1 MSLFSI
7 GLSGLNT
14 AQNALTTVGHNISNA
29 ATTGYSRQNTLI
41 ASAGAQPGAG
51 GYYGQGSNTTS
62 VVRVYS
68 DFLNS
73 QLRNAQ
79 GASAQLS
86 TYSNQIS
93 QIDNL
98 LGDQS
103 GGLAPV
109 MQSFFS
115 AVQGVSNTPADP
127 SARQALLNAGQSLAG
142 QMRSVNNYF
151 QQLQQGVNSQLQSS
165 VTQVNAYAQQLA
177 QLNTQ
182 ITQATAA
189 AGGQPPNDLLDQRD
203 QVASQLTQLIG
214 AKVVVQDGGVYNM
227 TFGSGQALVMGSN
240 AFSLKAVAS
249 AADPSSTTIAY
260 TLPNGNSVE
269 MDTSTIT
276 GGSIG
281 GMLQYRSQTLNSAQN
296 AIGRLSVTLGQAY
309 NAQQALGVDLTG
321 QTGGNLFKIGSPVA
335 IGNTNNTGSAQVTAT
350 ISNTANLTT
359 SDYTLSYDGTNYN
372 LVRAS
377 DNKTVATAAGA
388 GATFPMTLSADGL
401 NIQVS
406 SAMSANDSFQI
417 QPTRNVAGLMDMAI
431 TDPAKIAAA
440 GPLRTTAAATNTGSG
455 TATVTKVTSG
465 FSMPASAITA
475 TYNGASYVFTDASGA
490 TVTPTSSAP
499 NASGNGTDYTF
510 NGITVTLG
518 GTPKAK
524 DSFTLTPNLAGV
536 SDNTNALAMAKLQT
550 AKTIGG
556 ISNFNDA
563 FAQLVND
570 IGSKAKSISIAST
583 SQDSITTQA
592 QNAQQ
597 AVSGVNMDEE
607 TVSMMRFQQLYQANA
622 RVLQTAS
629 TLFDSIL
636 GIN

>member
-29 ATTGYSRQNTLI
+29 ATAGYSRQNTLI
-41 ASAGAQPGAG
+41 ASAGGQLGAG
-51 GYYGQGSNTTS
+51 GYYGQGSNATS

-68 DFLNS
+68 DFLNT
-73 QLRNAQ
+73 QLRTAQ

-86 TYSNQIS
+86 SYSDQIS

-98 LGDQS
+98 LADQK

-127 SARQALLNAGQSLAG
+127 SARQALLNAGQTLTG

-151 QQLQQGVNSQLQSS
+151 QQLQQGVNSQLQTS
-165 VTQVNAYAQQLA
+165 VTQVNTYAQQLA
-177 QLNTQ
+177 QLNSQ

-189 AGGQPPNDLLDQRD
+189 SGGLPPNDLLDQRD

-214 AKVVVQDGGVYNM
+214 AKVVVQDGGIYNV
-227 TFGSGQALVMGSN
+227 TIGNGQALVMGSN
-240 AFSLKAVAS
+240 AFALKAVPS
-249 AADPSSTTIAY
+249 AADPSSTSIAY
-260 TLPNGNSVE
+260 TLANGNTVE
-269 MDTSTIT
+269 MPDSTIT
-276 GGSIG
+276 GGSVG
-281 GMLQYRSQTLNSAQN
+281 GLLQYRSQTLDSAQN
-296 AIGRLSVTLGQAY
+296 AIGRLSLAIGQAY
-309 NAQQALGVDLTG
+309 NTQQGLGVDLTG
-321 QTGGNLFKIGSPVA
+321 QIGGNMFKLGAPVA
-335 IGNTNNTGSAQVTAT
+335 IANTNNTGAAQVTAS
-350 ISNTANLTT
+350 ISNTATLTT

-377 DNKTVATAAGA
+377 DNKTVATAPGA
-388 GATFPMTLSADGL
+388 AATYPMTLSADGL

-406 SAMSANDSFQI
+406 APMAANDSFQI
-417 QPTRNVAGLMDMAI
+417 QPTRNVAASMDMAV

-440 GPLRTTAAATNTGSG
+440 GPMLTTATAANAGTG
-455 TATVTKVTSG
+455 TAKVTNVASG

-475 TYNGASYVFTDASGA
+475 TYNGAGYTFIDTSGNP
-490 TVTPTSSAP
+490 VVPTASAP
-499 NASGNGTDYTF
+499 NPSGSGTDYTF
-510 NGITVTLG
+510 NGITVTLAG
-518 GTPKAK
+518 APKAG

-536 SDNTNALAMAKLQT
+536 SDNSNALAMAKLQT
-550 AKTIGG
+550 TKTIGG

-563 FAQLVND
+563 YSQLVND
-570 IGSKAKSISIAST
+570 VGSKAQSISIAST
-583 SQDSITTQA
+583 SQDAITTQA
-592 QNAQQ
+592 TSAQQ

-607 TVSMMRFQQLYQANA
+607 TVSMLRFQQLYQANA

-629 TLFDSIL
+629 TLFDAIIGL
-636 GIN
+636 N